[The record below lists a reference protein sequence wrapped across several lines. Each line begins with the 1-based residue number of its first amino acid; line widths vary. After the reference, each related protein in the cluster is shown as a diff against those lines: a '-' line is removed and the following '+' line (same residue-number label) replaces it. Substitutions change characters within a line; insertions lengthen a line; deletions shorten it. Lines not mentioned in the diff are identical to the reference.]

1 MIDYGFKDK
10 VAIVTGA
17 GGRNFGYNISRL
29 LAQEGANVVANDVI
43 REVADKIAA
52 ELTALGPKAIAT
64 YADVSSYEACEE
76 MARRAKEEFG
86 RIDILIAIP
95 FWYPMKRFIEETPE
109 EWHKTVDITFF
120 GVINAVKAVLPAM
133 IEQGKGSIV
142 AIGSDSS
149 RVGETSMVVYGAAKA
164 GLVAFARGITREH
177 SRHGVRMNIVN
188 AGATPPL
195 DDSGKSMF
203 PPEYEQKIVKF
214 YPLGR
219 LGRWE
224 DVVNAIAFLASDRA
238 SFITGQLLPVSGGY
252 QCI

>member
-29 LAQEGANVVANDVI
+29 LAQEGAHVVANDVV
-43 REVADKIAA
+43 REVADKMATD
-52 ELTALGPKAIAT
+52 LTALGTKAIGT
-64 YADVSSYEACEE
+64 YADVSSYEACEA
-76 MARRAKEEFG
+76 MAQKAKEEFG
-86 RIDILIAIP
+86 RIDILIAVP
-95 FWYPMKRFIEETPE
+95 FWYPSKRFIDETPD
-109 EWHKTVDITFF
+109 EWQKTVAITFF
-120 GVINAVKAVLPAM
+120 GVVNAVKAVLPTM
-133 IEQGKGSIV
+133 MEQGKGSIV

-149 RVGETSMVVYGAAKA
+149 RVGETNMVVYGAAKA

-177 SRHGVRMNIVN
+177 SRHGIRMNVVN

-203 PPEYEQKIVKF
+203 PPEFEQKIIKF
-214 YPLGR
+214 YPMGR
-219 LGRWE
+219 LGRAE

-252 QCI
+252 QCV